1 MDDESAYTVE
11 EIVNL
16 YKIAK
21 DKKKQLSI
29 LHDLTGFPIT
39 ALIEIVQRS
48 GQEVPASAKNRKPL
62 VCKKSH
68 FSPEQTKEIHKMYL
82 SGVRYKDIAKALN
95 LPIEKIKNKINNDRQ
110 AGKLGAKPIDFS

>member
-29 LHDLTGFPIT
+29 LHDLTGLPVT
-39 ALIEIVQRS
+39 ALIEIMHRS
-48 GQEVPASAKNRKPL
+48 GQEVPASVKNRKPI
-62 VCKKSH
+62 VRKKSH
-68 FSPEQTKEIHKMYL
+68 LLPEQIKEIHELYL
-82 SGVRYKDIAKALN
+82 SGMKYKDIAKTLD
-95 LPIEKIKNKINNDRQ
+95 LPIEKVRNKINNDKQ
-110 AGKLGAKPIDFS
+110 AGKLGAKQIDFS

>member
-29 LHDLTGFPIT
+29 LHDLTGLSIT

-82 SGVRYKDIAKALN
+82 SGVRYKDIAKAFD
-95 LPIEKIKNKINNDRQ
+95 LPIDKIRKKISNDRQ

>member
-29 LHDLTGFPIT
+29 LHDLTGLPIT

-48 GQEVPASAKNRKPL
+48 GQEIPASMKQKQAIIG
-62 VCKKSH
+62 KKYY
-68 FSPEQTKEIHKMYL
+68 FSTGQIREMHSLYL
-82 SGVRYKDIAKALN
+82 SGMKYKDIAKTLG
-95 LPIEKIKNKINNDRQ
+95 LPFEKVRNKISNDRTH
-110 AGKLGAKPIDFS
+110 GKIGGI

>member
-1 MDDESAYTVE
+1 MDDESVYTVE

-48 GQEVPASAKNRKPL
+48 GQEIPSSMKQKQVIIG
-62 VCKKSH
+62 KKYY
-68 FSPEQTKEIHKMYL
+68 FSTDQIREMHRLYL
-82 SGVRYKDIAKALN
+82 SGMKYKDIAKTLG
-95 LPIEKIKNKINNDRQ
+95 LPFEKVRNKISNDRLH
-110 AGKLGAKPIDFS
+110 GKIGGI